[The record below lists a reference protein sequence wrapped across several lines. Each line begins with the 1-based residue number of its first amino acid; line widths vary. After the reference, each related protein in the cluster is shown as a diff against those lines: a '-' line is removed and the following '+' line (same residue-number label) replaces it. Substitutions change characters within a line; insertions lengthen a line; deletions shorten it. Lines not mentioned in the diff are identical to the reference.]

1 MRNGLTLIEVLI
13 VIAISA
19 FLTIGSLAVYSNFN
33 KGKAFDAGIQ
43 GVVNLLKDA
52 KSSTLASKDATV
64 YGVHFETSR
73 AVFFKGSTFSE
84 PDPFNRVY
92 TMPADIELSS
102 IVINGGGSDIVFD
115 RLTGE
120 TEQFGTTTIS
130 RISDPSVTKDIV
142 IGATGVV
149 EY

>member
-1 MRNGLTLIEVLI
+1 MRNGFTLIEVLI

-19 FLTIGSLAVYSNFN
+19 FLTIGSLAVYSNFT
-33 KGKAFDAGIQ
+33 KGKAFSSGIQ
-43 GVVNLLKDA
+43 GVVNLLRDA
-52 KSSTLASKDATV
+52 KSSTLASKDSTV

-73 AVFFKGSTFSE
+73 AVFFKGSTFTE
-84 PDPFNRVY
+84 PDSFNRVY
-92 TMPADIELSS
+92 TMPVDVELSS
-102 IVINGGGSDIVFD
+102 IVINGGGNDIVFD

-120 TEQFGTTTIS
+120 TGQFGTTTIS
-130 RISDPSVTKDIV
+130 RISDPSITKDIV

>member
-1 MRNGLTLIEVLI
+1 MRDGFTLIEVLI
-13 VIAISA
+13 VIIISG
-19 FLTIGSLAVYSNFN
+19 FLVVGSLAVFSNFN
-33 KGKAFDAGIQ
+33 DKKAFEVSTQ

-52 KSSTLASKDATV
+52 KSNTLASKDSTV

-73 AVFFKGSTFSE
+73 AVFFKGSTFSD
-84 PDPFNRVY
+84 PDPFNRIY

-102 IVINGGGSDIVFD
+102 IIINGGGSDIVFD

-120 TEQFGTTTIS
+120 TQQFGTTTIS
-130 RISDPSVTKDIV
+130 RISDPSVTIDIV
-142 IGATGVV
+142 VGATGVV